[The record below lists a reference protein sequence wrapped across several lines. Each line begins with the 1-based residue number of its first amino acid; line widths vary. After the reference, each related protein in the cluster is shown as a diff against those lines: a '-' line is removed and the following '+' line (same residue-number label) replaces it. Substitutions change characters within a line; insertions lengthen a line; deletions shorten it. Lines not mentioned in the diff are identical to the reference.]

1 MRIGVAAGSATVSWT
16 PLALTLGLHLLLV
29 LAWLM
34 RPGAPFVMPA
44 ALARETVLVM
54 VTPPAPR
61 TPAPLPRPVLRESMP
76 KAARPLIPPITQS
89 IRRPVLPQPAPEQP
103 AATEPV
109 ESELVQSAP
118 APAAIPGDWLAA
130 SKSMARRIGAEA
142 GQDSKP
148 IGAEPERK
156 WERFADTVG
165 AARRSGSMGGTLDSH
180 TAGDGV
186 VTYRKTVGLRV
197 RCYRS
202 GSVGGIGPADGQT
215 AGNVA
220 CPTGVRWN
228 RL

>member
-1 MRIGVAAGSATVSWT
+1 MRIGVPAGSATVSWT

-29 LAWLM
+29 LAWLL

-44 ALARETVLVM
+44 ALERETVLVM
-54 VTPPAPR
+54 VAPPAPR
-61 TPAPLPRPVLRESMP
+61 TPAPPRPVFRQSVP
-76 KAARPLIPPITQS
+76 KATRPLMQPTRPP
-89 IRRPVLPQPAPEQP
+89 VVPQPAPEQP
-103 AATEPV
+103 VAAVPV

-118 APAAIPGDWLAA
+118 APAATPGDSLAA
-130 SKSMARRIGAEA
+130 SKSMARRIGAEPDQ
-142 GQDSKP
+142 GGSP

-165 AARRSGSMGGTLDSH
+165 AAHRSGGMTGTLDSH
-180 TAGDGV
+180 TPGDGV

-202 GSVGGIGPADGQT
+202 GSVGGIGPADGQS
-215 AGNVA
+215 AGNVP